1 MKRRVEGYT
10 DSTNS
15 CDRIINFNSQ
25 ASDVSLQHLSAEEK
39 ALMFLEETIK
49 SIVTEDDIQSSGN
62 TISKSHHVT
71 RGVHQDRSSC
81 NSFPVPGSLDNLSA
95 EEKACLKFLDETI
108 DSIED
113 GGLSTDDTESL
124 PESRNTIVQKHNIHQ
139 KKYLVPTPFVQAT
152 GNGNVPLKQGMASPK
167 VKPPPN
173 KDNSPENDQPSS
185 DHASYLQSL
194 SSDHLVE
201 LCKNISM
208 IKTSTENQP
217 STQIQ
222 FNQPQNIPE
231 SGCRKPSPPAIAP
244 KPKIPSH
251 IAIDATKET
260 TTIPNPSA
268 DLQWLPPENCGGLIP
283 PDKAKLEALSKLGLL
298 KEDGIPENKQGL
310 DAPLSSSFPAWSQ
323 KNQEKSGLN
332 LESSLSNDEQLAL
345 QKLSQAISLSLPM
358 AADVGEDRRW
368 ALRKLGLLKD

>member
-167 VKPPPN
+167 
-173 KDNSPENDQPSS
+173 
-185 DHASYLQSL
+185 SL